1 MWRVLWI
8 GDLNEGCHEAR
19 IMSRLEKLIFAILAI
34 YVIKIVSCK
43 FLAMRWCCNFICV
56 LGCSCWKGSIYSF
69 NARGTGVG
77 ISLLLD
83 LAWQGKSLSL
93 NCLNIWEMEEF
104 APGEWSA
111 SPLTSTTWCGR
122 DGEIEAIICTWW
134 EILFFYFFIPLLS
147 FVRNQR
153 AFVILLQEGALEC
166 TLGILFQEIVI
177 FTSCHTIVHEGD
189 DITQLAIQAA
199 WAGIDLTQAL
209 L

>member
-1 MWRVLWI
+1 MLERVYLFFQCK
-8 GDLNEGCHEAR
+8 GDWGWY
-19 IMSRLEKLIFAILAI
+19 LITF
-34 YVIKIVSCK
+34 
-43 FLAMRWCCNFICV
+43 
-56 LGCSCWKGSIYSF
+56 G
-69 NARGTGVG
+69 
-77 ISLLLD
+77 

-122 DGEIEAIICTWW
+122 DREIEAIICTWW

-147 FVRNQR
+147 FVRNQT
-153 AFVILLQEGALEC
+153 AFVILLQEEALEC